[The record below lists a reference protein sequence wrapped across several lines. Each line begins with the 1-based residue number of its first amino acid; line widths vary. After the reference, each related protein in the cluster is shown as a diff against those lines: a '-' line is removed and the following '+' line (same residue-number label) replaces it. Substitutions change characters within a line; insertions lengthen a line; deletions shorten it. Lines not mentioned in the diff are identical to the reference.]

1 MSKTYDDLK
10 LAEQFQRGSSVV
22 SAGLRVKGEISGN
35 EDLLVNGSVEGPIRL
50 EEKMLTVGPMGKL
63 VANVLAREVIVFG
76 EVKGNLVA
84 RDRIQIKKEGSVV
97 GDLTTGRLVIEDGAS
112 FKGFIEVVRQVTG
125 STSHEKPSQLFAAT
139 VSAADT
145 QRK

>member
-1 MSKTYDDLK
+1 LSKTYDDLK

-63 VANVLAREVIVFG
+63 VAKVLAREVIVFG

-97 GDLTTGRLVIEDGAS
+97 GDLTTGRIAIEDGAS
-112 FKGFIEVVRQVTG
+112 FKGSIEIVRPATDAAG
-125 STSHEKPSQLFAAT
+125 SEKPSQSFVAT
-139 VSAADT
+139 ASANS

>member
-1 MSKTYDDLK
+1 MSKTYDDVK
-10 LAEQFQRGSSVV
+10 LAEQFQDASNVV

-35 EDLLVNGSVEGPIRL
+35 EDPLVNGSVEGPIQL
-50 EEKMLTVGPMGKL
+50 GEKMLTVGPSGKL
-63 VANVLAREVIVFG
+63 TSDVVAREVIVYG

-97 GDLTTGRLVIEDGAS
+97 GDLTTGRILIEDGAN
-112 FKGFIEVVRQVTG
+112 FKGSIEIVRHANDAAG
-125 STSHEKPSQLFAAT
+125 GEKPSQSFAAT
-139 VSAADT
+139 ASASDS

>member
-10 LAEQFQRGSSVV
+10 LAEQLQRASGVV

-35 EDLLVNGSVEGPIRL
+35 EDLLVNGIVECPIQL
-50 EEKMLTVGPMGKL
+50 EEKMLTVGPSGKL
-63 VANVLAREVIVFG
+63 TANAVAREVIVFG

-97 GDLTTGRLVIEDGAS
+97 GDLTTGRIVIEDGAN
-112 FKGFIEVVRQVTG
+112 FKGSIEIVRQAADAAGRETPAQ
-125 STSHEKPSQLFAAT
+125 SFAAIAT
-139 VSAADT
+139 RADS